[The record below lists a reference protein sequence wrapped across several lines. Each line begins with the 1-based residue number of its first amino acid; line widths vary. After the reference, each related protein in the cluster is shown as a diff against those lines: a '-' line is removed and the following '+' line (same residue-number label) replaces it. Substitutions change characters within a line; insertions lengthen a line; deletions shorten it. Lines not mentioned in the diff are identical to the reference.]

1 LIVAAEIAFWVV
13 LAAGLGA
20 RYLLRMPRLSTALLL
35 GVPLIDVLLLTATVL
50 DLRNGG
56 EPSHAHGL
64 AALYLGFTVAYGHTV
79 IAWAD
84 GHAAHRL
91 GRGPKPP
98 KAPKGGW
105 ARARHEWRLWSL
117 TLLAVAIGCAVLQGM
132 IWGIGDA
139 DRTEPLVNWQ
149 LSALRVLGIH
159 LIIALCYTIWRGEER
174 PDAERSTTAR
184 STGEPSRMAERSGQN
199 Y

>member
-1 LIVAAEIAFWVV
+1 MIVALIVAAEIAFWVV

-20 RYLLRMPRLSTALLL
+20 RYLLRMPRLSSALLL
-35 GVPLIDVLLLTATVL
+35 CVPLIDVLLLAATVL

-64 AALYLGFTVAYGHTV
+64 AALYLGFTVAYGHTM
-79 IAWAD
+79 IAWVD
-84 GHAAHRL
+84 GHVAYRL

-98 KAPKGGW
+98 QAPKGGW
-105 ARARHEWRLWSL
+105 ARARHEWRLWTL
-117 TLLAVAIGCAVLQGM
+117 TLLAVAIACVVLQGM
-132 IWGIGDA
+132 VWGIGDG
-139 DRTEPLVNWQ
+139 DRTEALVNWQ

-159 LIIALCYTIWRGEER
+159 LIIALCYTIWRGDEPAAAER
-174 PDAERSTTAR
+174 PQEPVSEPVAER
-184 STGEPSRMAERSGQN
+184 PGQN